1 MWPAWFKSIHFRS
14 SAHRPDHAWRWL
26 PSRCAVCKNW
36 PEPPL
41 CDACV
46 SGFAQPL
53 VRCQACALPLPHR
66 TLERA
71 SVFRCGECLKNPP
84 PLDICLSATTYAWPW
99 VDLIANFKFHQ
110 QVGWAGPLASLM
122 LSTPLAEDTLDAA
135 DWVLPM
141 PLSSQ
146 RLAERGYNQSWLLAQ
161 ALSPHK
167 SDATM
172 LMRTRDTPSQRNL
185 SRQDRL
191 TNLVNAMAVDPL
203 RAHELRGR
211 RVVLVDD
218 VMTSGASVFTAARV
232 LRAAG
237 ASHIGALVLART
249 ASP

>member
-1 MWPAWFKSIHFRS
+1 
-14 SAHRPDHAWRWL
+14 
-26 PSRCAVCKNW
+26 
-36 PEPPL
+36 
-41 CDACV
+41 
-46 SGFAQPL
+46 
-53 VRCQACALPLPHR
+53 
-66 TLERA
+66 
-71 SVFRCGECLKNPP
+71 
-84 PLDICLSATTYAWPW
+84 
-99 VDLIANFKFHQ
+99 
-110 QVGWAGPLASLM
+110 M

-146 RLAERGYNQSWLLAQ
+146 RLAERGYNQSWLLAK

-167 SDATM
+167 SDATL

-185 SRQDRL
+185 SRNDRL
-191 TNLVNAMAVDPL
+191 ENLVNAMAVDPL
-203 RAHELRGR
+203 RAHDLRGR

-237 ASHIGALVLART
+237 ASHVGAVVLART